1 MTMSNLHPGLILLAV
16 GILALLSPKA
26 LRRYIIG
33 LGPLAVLPVF
43 FQLQLGSDAVIKF
56 SGGSYTLHYLHIDPL
71 SWLFGLVFCMIA
83 VIGGIYAMHNENR
96 MEALCSMGYACGALG
111 AVFAGDWLTLIFFWE
126 FMAATSLF
134 LIWCNNTKAS
144 RKAGYRYLL
153 VHMFGGNLLLA
164 GIFLKVRAGD
174 MMISNLAAGPHDA
187 AFWLILTGIAIN
199 TAIPPLHAWLVDS
212 YPEGTVTGSV
222 FLSSFTTKVG
232 VYCLIRIFAGT
243 ELLIWAGAV
252 MVLYGACYA
261 IMENDMRRL
270 LSYHIISQVGFM
282 VAVIG
287 LGTGMGSNGAAV
299 HAFGNILFKSI
310 LFMAT
315 GAIIY
320 VTGIR
325 RINELGGLAKKL
337 PWVFLFFVIAAL
349 SISGIPGFIGF
360 VTKSMTI
367 SAAADA
373 HNSVLELILQL
384 GSIGTFLSISLKMIY
399 FIFLAPDP
407 GVKIEK
413 TVPMN
418 MYVAMAAGSVL
429 CILYGVYPELLY
441 RCLPYPMAA
450 FQPYTIDHA
459 AQFLQM
465 VAMATIPFMMYLP
478 KMMPHTA
485 LSLDTDWFYRKPFA
499 GIVTGVSYLCC
510 AVSRAL
516 GNTWEVFYEKS
527 MELSHNPME
536 FLDAKPLRNS
546 PKYNPENYRTSIAD
560 PIMITLTVL
569 VCSLCYFMAI
579 I

>member
-1 MTMSNLHPGLILLAV
+1 MLA
-16 GILALLSPKA
+16 PKV
-26 LRRYIIG
+26 LRRY
-33 LGPLAVLPVF
+33 LLVAAPLAAAAVF
-43 FQLQLGSDAVIKF
+43 SKLQLGAEAVAGF
-56 SGGSYTLHYLHIDPL
+56 GAGTYNLHYLYVDEL
-71 SWLFGLVFCMIA
+71 NWLFGLVFCMIS
-83 VIGGIYAMHNENR
+83 VIGGIYSMHNDDR
-96 MEALCSMGYACGALG
+96 MEAMCSMGYGGAALG
-111 AVFAGDWLTLIFFWE
+111 VIFANDWLTLIFFWE
-126 FMAATSLF
+126 LMAATSLF
-134 LIWCNNTKAS
+134 LIWCNRTPES
-144 RKAGYRYLL
+144 RRAGYRYLL

-164 GIFLKVRAGD
+164 GIFLKVRSGD
-174 MMISNLAAGPHDA
+174 MMITNLSTGPHDA
-187 AFWLILTGIAIN
+187 AFWLILAGIAIN
-199 TAIPPLHAWLVDS
+199 TAIPPLHAWLVDA

-232 VYCLIRIFAGT
+232 VYCLIRFFAGT
-243 ELLIWAGAV
+243 EVLIWAGAV

-282 VAVIG
+282 VAVVG

-299 HAFGNILFKSI
+299 HAFGNVLFKSI

-320 VTGIR
+320 ATGIR
-325 RINELGGLAKKL
+325 RINELGGMAKKL

-349 SISGIPGFIGF
+349 SISGVPGFIGF

-373 HNSVLELILQL
+373 HNSALELILQL
-384 GSIGTFLSISLKMIY
+384 GSIGTFLSITLKMIY
-399 FIFLAPDP
+399 FIFLTPDR
-407 GVKIEK
+407 GVAIRQ
-413 TVPMN
+413 TVPVN

-429 CILYGVYPELLY
+429 CIIYGVYPDLLY
-441 RCLPYPMAA
+441 RYLPYQMAP
-450 FQPYTIDHA
+450 FQPYTIDHV
-459 AQFLQM
+459 AQYLQM
-465 VAMATIPFMMYLP
+465 IGMAMLPFMMYLP
-478 KMMPHTA
+478 KMAPHTA

-499 GIVTGVSYLCC
+499 GIVTGLSYLCC

-516 GNTWEVFYEKS
+516 GNAWEVMYEKS

-546 PKYNPENYRTSIAD
+546 TKYNPENYRTSIAD

-569 VCSLCYFMAI
+569 FCSLCYFMATI
-579 I
+579 

>member
-1 MTMSNLHPGLILLAV
+1 MSNLHPGLILLLV
-16 GILALLSPKA
+16 GFLALLAPKP
-26 LRRYIIG
+26 LRRFVIG
-33 LGPLAVLPVF
+33 IGPLAALAAF
-43 FQLQLGSDAVIKF
+43 CQLRLGTDLTVSFSDNTYI
-56 SGGSYTLHYLHIDPL
+56 LHYLHVDEL

-83 VIGGIYAMHNENR
+83 AIGGIYAMHNDNR
-96 MEALCSMGYACGALG
+96 MEALCSMAYACGALG
-111 AVFAGDWLTLIFFWE
+111 VTFANDWLTLIFFWE
-126 FMAATSLF
+126 LMAATSLF
-134 LIWCNNTKAS
+134 LIWCNDTKAA
-144 RKAGYRYLL
+144 RQAGYRYLL

-164 GIFLKVRAGD
+164 GIFLKVRSGD
-174 MMISNLAAGPHDA
+174 LMITNLAAGPHDA

-232 VYCLIRIFAGT
+232 VLCLIRIFAGT
-243 ELLIWAGAV
+243 EMLIWAGAV

-282 VAVIG
+282 VAVVG
-287 LGTGMGSNGAAV
+287 LGTGMGSNGAAA

-320 VTGIR
+320 ATGVR
-325 RINELGGLAKKL
+325 RINELGGMAKKL

-349 SISGIPGFIGF
+349 SISGVPGFIGF

-373 HNSVLELILQL
+373 HNSTLELILQL
-384 GSIGTFLSISLKMIY
+384 GSIGTFLSITLKMIY
-399 FIFLAPDP
+399 FIFLAPDR
-407 GVKIEK
+407 GVEIKQ
-413 TVPMN
+413 TVPFN
-418 MYVAMAAGSVL
+418 MYVAMGIGSVL
-429 CILYGVYPELLY
+429 CIAYGVYPELLY
-441 RCLPYPMAA
+441 RYLPYQMAP
-450 FQPYTIDHA
+450 FQPYTLDHA
-459 AQFLQM
+459 AQYLQM
-465 VAMATIPFMMYLP
+465 VGMAMIPFMMYLP
-478 KMMPHTA
+478 KMEPHTA

-499 GIVTGVSYLCC
+499 SIVEGISYLGC
-510 AVSRAL
+510 AITNAL
-516 GNTWEVFYEKS
+516 GSAWEALYEKS
-527 MELSHNPME
+527 MDISHNPME

-569 VCSLCYFMAI
+569 FCSLCYFMAI